1 MKEYRWHGHTYQIA
15 DEDLENYPGAVP
27 VKAKTEA
34 PKAAEKG
41 KSAAYR
47 QISEVLANQDLWRKA
62 NHDPTD

>member
-34 PKAAEKG
+34 PKNKAR
-41 KSAAYR
+41 KSATNKTKDK
-47 QISEVLANQDLWRKA
+47 EK
-62 NHDPTD
+62 